1 MSLVMPRYVFVAG
14 KKRAGKDYLADA
26 LVDYAGYEK
35 VHIAAPWLLDFY
47 RSKGYNFWSYDEV
60 PLELRT
66 RYRAEIQTIATKAR
80 EHDPEVLIRL
90 MREYIEHRESAVAF
104 QGREPAPL
112 VVSGVRFKNE
122 ALYAIRSGY
131 FVVQVAVPD
140 DVRRVRF
147 LDAGEDLA
155 LFDDPFEAD
164 LGPQFP
170 CHVIVSG
177 DLFRD
182 AYVPQIGAAYG
193 YLRQA
198 QAAMLLEAKWA

>member
-26 LVDYAGYEK
+26 LVEYAGYEK

-47 RSKGYNFWSYDEV
+47 RSKGYNFWSYDDV

-66 RYRAEIQTIATKAR
+66 RYRAEIQEMATKAR

-90 MREYIEHRESAVAF
+90 MKEYIEHRESVYELVET
-104 QGREPAPL
+104 RPL
-112 VVSGVRFKNE
+112 VVSGVRFRNE

-193 YLRQA
+193 YLRQV
-198 QAAMLLEAKWA
+198 QAEMLQHTREAA